1 MNRTVLAALV
11 LALGLVAAATAFG
24 LFFYNAR
31 DSRDTVQVVGAATQQ
46 FEADVAKWRLGLT
59 RSVPLG
65 GVREGYSRLDA
76 DVQQLLTQLRTSGIT
91 DDAITLQPPTSSGRY
106 DQNGRITGY
115 EVSQNLYV
123 VVPDVDAIEAFALRP
138 GELSTGG
145 ASLQYSQIEYYY
157 DDLATLKRSL
167 LAQATEDARQRA
179 GEIAGSGGGMID
191 QMVAARA
198 GVFQITE
205 PYSTE
210 VSSYGIHSTAT
221 RQQEITVTVHATFT
235 VQ

>member
-31 DSRDTVQVVGAATQQ
+31 DGRDTVQVVGAATQQ
-46 FEADVAKWRLGLT
+46 FEADVAKWRLGLS

-65 GVREGYSRLDA
+65 GVREGYGRLDA
-76 DVQQLLTQLRTSGIT
+76 DVQQLLRQLRARGIT
-91 DDAITLQPPTSSGRY
+91 QDAITLQPPTSSSRY
-106 DQNGRITGY
+106 NRDGQVTGY
-115 EVSQNLYV
+115 DVSQNLYV
-123 VVPDVDAIEAFALRP
+123 VAQDVDAIEAFALRP
-138 GELSTGG
+138 GELATGG
-145 ASLQYSQIEYYY
+145 ASLQYSNIEYYY

-179 GEIAGSGGGMID
+179 GEIAGSAGGSVE

-210 VSSYGIHSTAT
+210 VSSYGVHSTGT

-235 VQ
+235 VE